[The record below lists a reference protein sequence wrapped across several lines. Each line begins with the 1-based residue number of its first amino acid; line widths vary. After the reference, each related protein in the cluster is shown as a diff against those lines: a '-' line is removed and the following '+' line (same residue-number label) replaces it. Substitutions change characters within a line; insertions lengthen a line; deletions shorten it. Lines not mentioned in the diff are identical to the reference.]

1 MFGRYLYKQQKQ
13 SVYFNCLLVGK
24 LSGILKKY
32 KALPR
37 KKKSN
42 LRFFSAASSVD
53 ARSKTA

>member
-1 MFGRYLYKQQKQ
+1 MFGKYLYKQQKQ
-13 SVYFNCLLVGK
+13 IVYWKSLLVGK

-42 LRFFSAASSVD
+42 LRFFPAASSVD